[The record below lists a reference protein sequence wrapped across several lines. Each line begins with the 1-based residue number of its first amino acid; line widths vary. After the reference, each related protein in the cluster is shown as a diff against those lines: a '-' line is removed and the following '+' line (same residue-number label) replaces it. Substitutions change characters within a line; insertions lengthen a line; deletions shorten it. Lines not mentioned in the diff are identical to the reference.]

1 MQGAGEERSRGGWTR
16 DGREHGIRRTDGVGG
31 VQEGWGGGRA
41 GLFEEDMLF
50 FVLVTKNK
58 QKILNTVHYFFL
70 VLSSLLLWEKRKE
83 RGGKE
88 QEWQE
93 GKKIEE
99 M

>member
-1 MQGAGEERSRGGWTR
+1 M
-16 DGREHGIRRTDGVGG
+16 
-31 VQEGWGGGRA
+31 QEGWGGGRA

-58 QKILNTVHYFFL
+58 QKTLNTVHYWGFL